1 MASPEKMTYKNTFD
15 NSTPEK
21 NKSAHIKERRQ
32 QHTFREGQ
40 AHENNGLGDLPS
52 ADSVCDRFLE
62 VERLE

>member
-1 MASPEKMTYKNTFD
+1 MAYKKTFD
-15 NSTPEK
+15 NSAPKE

-40 AHENNGLGDLPS
+40 AHENNGLGDLPA
-52 ADSVCDRFLE
+52 ADGVGDRLLE

>member
-1 MASPEKMTYKNTFD
+1 MAYKNALD
-15 NSTPEK
+15 SSTPNE
-21 NKSAHIKERRQ
+21 NKLAHIKERRQ

-40 AHENNGLGDLPS
+40 AHENNGFGDLPS